1 MSKLIEEKTVTRE
14 YGLTG
19 INAIVRHNGDLLL
32 ITDGFGGLDDI
43 MGGAVRWQ
51 HGRVY
56 KLLDGD
62 TLSSLRKGHYNEYS
76 SNWITLLSGHDD
88 CRPLLGW
95 SGHAIAALAK
105 KLNL

>member
-32 ITDGFGGLDDI
+32 ITDGFGGFDDI

-62 TLSSLRKGHYNEYS
+62 TLGSLRKGYYS
-76 SNWITLLSGHDD
+76 KYRSNWAILLEGHDD
-88 CRPLLGW
+88 CRPLLDW
-95 SGHAIAALAK
+95 SGHEIAALAK